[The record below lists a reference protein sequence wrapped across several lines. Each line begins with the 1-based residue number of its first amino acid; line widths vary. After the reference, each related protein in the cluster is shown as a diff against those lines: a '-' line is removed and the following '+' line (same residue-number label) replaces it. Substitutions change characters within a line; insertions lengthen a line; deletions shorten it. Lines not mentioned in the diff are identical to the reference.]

1 MRGHI
6 QQRGK
11 TSWRVKAYVG
21 RDADGVRRYVERT
34 VRGTRR
40 EAERELSRLL
50 VEVDEGRHAAAGP
63 ITFGELLDRWLD
75 VKRRLVEPKTI
86 ESYEWVNRN
95 YVRPSL
101 GERKVASLRPVD
113 LDGLYSDL
121 HRRGLSARTVRIC
134 HTVIRQALEQAR
146 RWGLIARNPAVD
158 ATPPVQRRREIVP
171 PTVEQVQTLLDAAEA
186 DDPDFAAYLWMLAVT
201 GCRRGEACALR
212 WTDIDL
218 ERSDVV
224 IRRSISQVEGE
235 LREKDTKTH
244 QSRRVAIDEQTVAVL
259 RSLRVRARER
269 SLALGEPLADDALLF
284 SNAEGEP
291 WRPDV
296 CTNRFGRLRTTLGLD
311 KVRLH
316 DLRHFVATVLG
327 GAGVP
332 IATISGRLGHSENAT
347 TLNLYTHVMPA
358 TDQAAADYLG
368 SILTGTSGRPH

>member
-34 VRGTRR
+34 IRGTLR

-50 VEVDEGRHAAAGP
+50 VEVDEGRHAAAAP

-171 PTVEQVQTLLDAAEA
+171 PTVECDGPLGVGSLQFFVPSRFEEHYFTFKDVAEH
-186 DDPDFAAYLWMLAVT
+186 
-201 GCRRGEACALR
+201 R
-212 WTDIDL
+212 
-218 ERSDVV
+218 
-224 IRRSISQVEGE
+224 
-235 LREKDTKTH
+235 
-244 QSRRVAIDEQTVAVL
+244 
-259 RSLRVRARER
+259 RSLRQLCTFDLVSNNTDRKGGHILLSDTGHLWGIDHGLSFHEEFKLRTVMWDYA
-269 SLALGEPLADDALLF
+269 GEPIETDLIDDVARWLEADPSAALSELL
-284 SNAEGEP
+284 SEAEISAMRDRANAVIAGGHFPHDPTGRRYP
-291 WRPDV
+291 WPLV
-296 CTNRFGRLRTTLGLD
+296 
-311 KVRLH
+311 
-316 DLRHFVATVLG
+316 
-327 GAGVP
+327 
-332 IATISGRLGHSENAT
+332 
-347 TLNLYTHVMPA
+347 
-358 TDQAAADYLG
+358 
-368 SILTGTSGRPH
+368 